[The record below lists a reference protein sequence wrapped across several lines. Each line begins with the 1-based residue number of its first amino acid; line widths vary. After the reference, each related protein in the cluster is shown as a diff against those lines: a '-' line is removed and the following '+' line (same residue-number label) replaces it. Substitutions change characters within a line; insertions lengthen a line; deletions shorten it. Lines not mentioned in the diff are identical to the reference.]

1 DYVWTWKNF
10 SGVDYDD
17 RTNDH
22 ALFNFAQKGWED
34 QVDDEMGNYDYL
46 MGCDLDMENPET
58 IEQLDK
64 WGKWYQELTN
74 VDGYRLDAVKHIEF
88 NYYVNWLLNRR
99 EEKG

>member
-1 DYVWTWKNF
+1 M
-10 SGVDYDD
+10 
-17 RTNDH
+17 
-22 ALFNFAQKGWED
+22 
-34 QVDDEMGNYDYL
+34 DDEMGNYDYL

-99 EEKG
+99 EEKAKIYLWWENIGRVICRN